1 MELLELNALVRK
13 TVGNGPARALRRE
26 GRFPAVFYGPQT
38 DSLLLSVNIKEF
50 EQTLKQGKSGQVLVN
65 LVIQNGE
72 RITQPAMLK
81 ELQSHSVSG
90 NFLHADFY
98 QISMDRKI
106 KVMVPVTTR
115 GKSEG
120 IELGGLLQI
129 IRRQLEISCLPH
141 LVPETIEVDIT
152 DLNIGDSVHLNEIQ
166 TEDDIEILADTNF
179 TVLTITAPTKEEE
192 EEVSEEEELE
202 EGEEEAEEETSEASE

>member
-13 TVGNGPARALRRE
+13 TTGNSPARALRRE

-38 DSLLLSVNIKEF
+38 DSLMLSVNIKEF
-50 EQTLKQGKSGQVLVN
+50 EQTLKEGKSGQVLVN

-81 ELQSHSVSG
+81 ELQTKPLSG
-90 NFLHADFY
+90 DYLHADFY

-106 KVMVPVTTR
+106 KVMVPVIVR
-115 GKSEG
+115 GKAKG
-120 IELGGLLQI
+120 IELGGLLQL

-141 LVPETIEVDIT
+141 LVPESIDVDIT
-152 DLNIGDSVHLNEIQ
+152 DLDIGDSLHVNEIQ
-166 TEDDIEILADTNF
+166 TEDDIEILADMNF
-179 TVLTITAPTKEEE
+179 TVLTVTAPTKEEE
-192 EEVSEEEELE
+192 EVEVEEELE

>member
-13 TVGNGPARALRRE
+13 TVGNGPARVLRRE
-26 GRFPAVFYGPQT
+26 GRFPAVLYGPQT

-81 ELQSHSVSG
+81 ELQSHPVSG

-98 QISMDRKI
+98 LISMDRKI

-129 IRRQLEISCLPH
+129 VRRQLEISCLPH

-166 TEDDIEILADTNF
+166 TEDDIEIIADTNF
-179 TVLTITAPTKEEE
+179 TVLTITAPTKEEK
-192 EEVSEEEELE
+192 EVSEEEELE
-202 EGEEEAEEETSEASE
+202 EGEEEAEDETSEASE

>member
-13 TVGNGPARALRRE
+13 TTGNSPARALRRE

-38 DSLLLSVNIKEF
+38 DSLMLSVNIKEF
-50 EQTLKQGKSGQVLVN
+50 EQTLKEGKSGQVLVN

-72 RITQPAMLK
+72 RITKPAMLK
-81 ELQSHSVSG
+81 ELQTKPLSG
-90 NFLHADFY
+90 DYLHADFY

-106 KVMVPVTTR
+106 KVMVPVIVR
-115 GKSEG
+115 GKAKG
-120 IELGGLLQI
+120 IELGGLLQL

-141 LVPETIEVDIT
+141 LVPESIDVDIT
-152 DLNIGDSVHLNEIQ
+152 DLDIGDSLHVNEIQ
-166 TEDDIEILADTNF
+166 TEDDIEILADMNF
-179 TVLTITAPTKEEE
+179 TVLTVTAPTKEEE
-192 EEVSEEEELE
+192 EVEVEEELE